1 MGIVAFHIIIK
12 KEVVMPGGN
21 KTGPDGRGSMT
32 GRGMGY
38 CNDNEHPGSFYSN
51 SNRSIGFGRGGGR
64 GNGRGFGMGRGDGFQ
79 YRNGM
84 EFRYGNR
91 NFSGSSMEDVSEKA
105 LLENE
110 IRILKDQL
118 STLDEKLTKLD

>member
-1 MGIVAFHIIIK
+1 
-12 KEVVMPGGN
+12 MPGGN

-32 GRGMGY
+32 GRRMGY
-38 CNDNEHPGSFYSN
+38 CNDNEHLGSFYSN

-64 GNGRGFGMGRGDGFQ
+64 GNGRGFGMRRGDGFQ

-91 NFSGSSMEDVSEKA
+91 NFSDVPMEDISEKT
-105 LLENE
+105 LIENQ
-110 IRILKDQL
+110 IRIFKDQL
-118 STLDEKLTKLD
+118 SALEEKLTKFD